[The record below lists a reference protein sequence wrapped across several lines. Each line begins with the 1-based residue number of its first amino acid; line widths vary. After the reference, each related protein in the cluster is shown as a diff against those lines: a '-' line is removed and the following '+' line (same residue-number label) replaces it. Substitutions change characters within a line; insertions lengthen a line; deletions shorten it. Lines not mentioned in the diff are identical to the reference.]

1 MGQKQKTPE
10 ALQRAFLI
18 SEDGEK
24 RESGERERERER
36 RERAERESG
45 RQHGAFGFGSAMMAM
60 TFRKKETRTT
70 EVIMNS

>member
-1 MGQKQKTPE
+1 METV
-10 ALQRAFLI
+10 
-18 SEDGEK
+18 DTGERGRERERERREREREE
-24 RESGERERERER
+24 RESGERERER